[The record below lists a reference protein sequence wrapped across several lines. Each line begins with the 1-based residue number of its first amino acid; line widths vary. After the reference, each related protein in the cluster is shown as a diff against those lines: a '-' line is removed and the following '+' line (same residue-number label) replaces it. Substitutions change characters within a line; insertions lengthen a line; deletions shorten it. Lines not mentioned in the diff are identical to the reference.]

1 MKLEIAD
8 IEAARGRIQSYI
20 QNTQCG
26 YSRSASEL
34 LGTEVFLKHENDQKT
49 GSFKIRGAMNR
60 LLTLEKDILA
70 NGVVACSAGNHAQG
84 LAYSATA
91 LGSQAHIV
99 MPESTPIVKVSATQ
113 GYGAKVILH
122 GEMFDEA
129 FQKAKELETSK
140 GYFFAHPFHDTKVM
154 AGQGTIGLELFEQ
167 VEKLDS
173 VVVPIGGGGL
183 ISGIATALK
192 TLNPKIKI
200 FGVVPKNVPGM
211 LRLYKGETLEGMTK
225 KPTIADG
232 LAVKAPNQEICDSF
246 IKPLVDDIV
255 EVSDDE
261 IASSIV
267 FLLERAKTV
276 VEGSGAA
283 SLAAALKMKGKWD
296 LGARTV
302 MLLCGGNIDLNMIS
316 NIIERG
322 LSKIGRLSRI
332 QVLTSDNPG
341 SLKAVT
347 TIIAEQRANIVE
359 VHHDR
364 LGYGIEMGQ
373 TRIDLML
380 ECKGDDHK
388 REVIEK
394 LKEHVRVIE

>member
-1 MKLEIAD
+1 MKLELAD

-20 QNTQCG
+20 QTTQCL

-34 LGTEVFLKHENDQKT
+34 LGTEIYLKHENEQKT

-60 LLTLEKDILA
+60 LLTLDQEILKK
-70 NGVVACSAGNHAQG
+70 GVVACSAGNHAQG

-91 LGSQAHIV
+91 LGSKAHIV
-99 MPESTPIVKVSATQ
+99 MPENTPIVKVSATQ
-113 GYGAKVILH
+113 GYGADVILH
-122 GEMFDEA
+122 GEIFDESY
-129 FQKAKELETSK
+129 QKAKELEASK
-140 GYFFAHPFHDTKVM
+140 GYFFAHPFHDEKVM
-154 AGQGTIGLELFEQ
+154 AGQGTIGLELIEQ
-167 VEKLDS
+167 VQDLDS

-183 ISGIATALK
+183 ISGVAAALK
-192 TLNPKIKI
+192 ALNPKIRVY
-200 FGVVPKNVPGM
+200 GVVPKNVPGM
-211 LRLYKGETLEGMTK
+211 RLLFKGESLEGLTR

-232 LAVKAPNQEICDSF
+232 LAVKTPNAEICESF
-246 IKPLVDDIV
+246 IKPLVEDVV

-283 SLAAALKMKGKWD
+283 SLAAAIKMKDQWDFGKRSA
-296 LGARTV
+296 L
-302 MLLCGGNIDLNMIS
+302 LLCGGNIDLNMIS

-322 LSKIGRLSRI
+322 MSKIGRISRI
-332 QVLTSDNPG
+332 QVLAQDHPG
-341 SLKAVT
+341 TLKTVT
-347 TIIAEQRANIVE
+347 TIIAAERANILE

-364 LGYGIEMGQ
+364 LSYGIEMGQ
-373 TRIDLML
+373 TRIDLVL

-388 REVIEK
+388 KQVIEK
-394 LKEHVRVIE
+394 LKQSVQVIE

>member
-1 MKLEIAD
+1 MKLEISD
-8 IEAARGRIQSYI
+8 IEAARGRIQPYI
-20 QNTQCG
+20 QHTQCL
-26 YSRSASEL
+26 YSRSASDL
-34 LGTEVFLKHENDQKT
+34 LGTEVFLKHENEQKT

-60 LLTLEKDILA
+60 LLTLEKDLLGK
-70 NGVVACSAGNHAQG
+70 GVVACSAGNHAQG

-91 LGSQAHIV
+91 LGSKAHIV
-99 MPESTPIVKVSATQ
+99 MPETTPIVKVSATQ
-113 GYGAKVILH
+113 GYGADVILH

-129 FQKAKELETSK
+129 YQKAKELEASK
-140 GYFFAHPFHDTKVM
+140 GYFFAHPFYDEKVM

-173 VVVPIGGGGL
+173 VIVPIGGGGL

-200 FGVVPKNVPGM
+200 YGVVPKNVPGM
-211 LRLYKGETLEGMTK
+211 AKLYRGESLEGMTK
-225 KPTIADG
+225 RPTIADG
-232 LAVKAPNQEICDSF
+232 LAVKSPNDEICESF
-246 IKPLVDDIV
+246 IKPMVDDIV

-283 SLAAALKMKGKWD
+283 SLAAAIKMKDQWQ
-296 LGARTV
+296 LGRRTV

-322 LSKIGRLSRI
+322 LSKIGRISRI
-332 QVLTSDNPG
+332 QVMTPN
-341 SLKAVT
+341 SLVSLNF
-347 TIIAEQRANIVE
+347 ANSAPAS
-359 VHHDR
+359 
-364 LGYGIEMGQ
+364 
-373 TRIDLML
+373 
-380 ECKGDDHK
+380 
-388 REVIEK
+388 
-394 LKEHVRVIE
+394 